1 MQFCYSVSNQSVEYI
16 IHNRIDSRIH
26 NRIHNNVKMSQITDY
41 FRKKGKFGSLLIM
54 VESGQIN
61 FTEKLFSFGMHT
73 PGWRDTQTCLSGLK
87 ICPLSDTWTSDLSLQ
102 WKLVL
107 AMKME
112 KEKRRSIVKT
122 GGYNTFLRWPKI
134 SWPADYTIRNIIL
147 SFWSDIYGKLSFL

>member
-1 MQFCYSVSNQSVEYI
+1 
-16 IHNRIDSRIH
+16 
-26 NRIHNNVKMSQITDY
+26 
-41 FRKKGKFGSLLIM
+41 M

-87 ICPLSDTWTSDLSLQ
+87 ICPLSDTWTNDLSLQ

-147 SFWSDIYGKLSFL
+147 SFWSDIYGKLSFLSRSWVMTVPLPTNRGLRKVKPHQRLKVKSNQRISDAYWSLYICRPM